1 VTGFLS
7 RLLGRAEAQAPSTR
21 VEADLFQGH
30 ETLEVVGESN
40 YQEALWQVVGGFRR
54 TPVRESCVALLVPEP
69 TNAHDRNAVRV
80 LIQGLLVGYL
90 SREDA
95 AAYLP
100 GLQRLIAGCDTGRVA
115 LEGVICGGGQ
125 RDHGVGF
132 LGVFLD
138 HNPVDFGVAPH
149 HTTGGTLRTGLSEA
163 IATDLADDTYDL
175 SWLGTLGQDGETAV
189 AQLRALLIDEREPI
203 DRHYM
208 FCELES
214 RLYHRRTVDPA
225 ALARF
230 DEVCEQHHEEMT
242 VIRPAIVGKF
252 KCVPVI
258 EMYRQAAIRWQK
270 VKEWEAAREWAR
282 RGLEVYGLEVARPEA
297 VADLEKRVAHA
308 TNKLEPLPMPARP
321 TKTKRAAATI
331 VETLICGGCGQP
343 FERQRAR
350 GRKPK
355 LCPTCRDL
363 SAPAV
368 IQ

>member
-1 VTGFLS
+1 MAAFIS
-7 RLLGRAEAQAPSTR
+7 RLFRGRVQ
-21 VEADLFQGH
+21 QGPPIRAATLLRGY
-30 ETLEVVGESN
+30 ETLEVVGESF
-40 YQEALWQVVGGFRR
+40 YQAALWQIVGGFTRER
-54 TPVRESCVALLVPEP
+54 VREPCRAVLVPEP
-69 TNAHDRNAVRV
+69 TNPHDANAVQV
-80 LIQGLLVGYL
+80 IVAGQLVGHL
-90 SREDA
+90 SRQDA

-100 GLQRLIAGCDTGRVA
+100 GLSRLMASCETHYIALDGAIV
-115 LEGVICGGGQ
+115 GGGQ
-125 RDHGVGF
+125 RHDGIGY

-138 HNPVDFGVAPH
+138 HDPADFGIAAH
-149 HTTGGTLRTGLSEA
+149 YTTGGNLRTGLNQA
-163 IATDLADDTYDL
+163 VATDLGDDSYDL
-175 SWLGTLGQDGETAV
+175 SWLTTLGSDDQAAAEQV
-189 AQLRALLIDEREPI
+189 RVLLDSEREPI

-282 RGLEVYGLEVARPEA
+282 RGLAVYGLEAARPEA

-363 SAPAV
+363 FAPAV